1 MVEDIKVSVVVPVYN
16 VQDYLEQCLDS
27 LVNQTLSEI
36 EIVCVNDGSTDS
48 SPAILEKYSSKDSR
62 IRIVTQK
69 NKGLSGARN
78 TGMKYI
84 KGEYVCFIDSD
95 DWLEANALEELYE
108 MSRKLDL
115 DMIFYQM
122 RNYIEDRNEFEDTQ
136 YGSVGV
142 LDSSYE
148 GKIFTYEDV
157 LNVLFKLPHS
167 PCSKLFKT
175 SFLRE
180 LDVEFPEN
188 LNYEDVLF
196 FYKVF
201 LKAKRVSF
209 LRKPFYIYRTR
220 ADSITGSA
228 GVKSLDI
235 FEILNQSHDV
245 IKQTTILD
253 TNNQDFLMYLIVNF
267 KNVYFSVVDEFKEE
281 FFKTLK
287 DSYHDFNLD
296 NVDSSYPGWH
306 YTDKSFLQAIELSDN
321 AREFDLNYEL
331 LNYKFLAGH
340 YKRLYEE
347 EKNKIPESN
356 NFKSRIKNVLK
367 K

>member
-27 LVNQTLSEI
+27 LVNQTLAEI
-36 EIVCVNDGSTDS
+36 EIICINDGSTDS
-48 SPAILEKYSSKDSR
+48 SLAILEDYSSKDPR
-62 IRIVTQK
+62 IKIITQK
-69 NKGLSGARN
+69 NRGLSGARN

-84 KGEYVCFIDSD
+84 NGEYVCFIDSD
-95 DWLEANALEELYE
+95 DWLESNALEELYE
-108 MSRKLDL
+108 MSKDLDL

-122 RNYIEDRNEFEDTQ
+122 RNYIEDKDEFEDTQ

-142 LDSSYE
+142 LDSSYD
-148 GKIFTYEDV
+148 GKVFTYKDV
-157 LNVLFKLPHS
+157 LDVLFKLPHS

-196 FYKVF
+196 FFKVF
-201 LKAKRVSF
+201 LKADRVSF
-209 LRKPFYIYRTR
+209 LKKPFYLYRTR

-235 FEILNQSHDV
+235 FEILRQSYEVINQ
-245 IKQTTILD
+245 TAILD

-267 KNVYFSVVDEFKEE
+267 KNVYQSVVDDFKEE
-281 FFKTLK
+281 FFQALK

-296 NVDSSYPGWH
+296 NVDNSYPGWH

-321 AREFDLNYEL
+321 AKEFDLNNEL
-331 LNYKFLAGH
+331 LNYRFLASH